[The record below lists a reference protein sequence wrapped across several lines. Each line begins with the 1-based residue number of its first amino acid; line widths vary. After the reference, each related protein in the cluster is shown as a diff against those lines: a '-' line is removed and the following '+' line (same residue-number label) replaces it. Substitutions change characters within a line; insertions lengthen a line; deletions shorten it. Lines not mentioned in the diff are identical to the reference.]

1 MSLGYG
7 SAMSSWGGT
16 SGLPGL
22 GFFCRCF
29 GVVLQMLSIW
39 IWDTLGRGEASSCL
53 FSWVQEREVCRSFQ
67 GQPRQRG
74 QPDSKG
80 CPLLLHGPVLLG
92 LAVTMLVA
100 RLPYTLCFVRKVDP
114 ASPAPIT
121 DQTAGRHGCTGSTR
135 ELAGP
140 AGICT
145 SSSHQHCSSS
155 GQGCPSRDAG
165 HLAQGLLPWWGW
177 KHPSVL
183 QEHSES
189 WMRRWTAGHL
199 PRGPVE
205 RDTNTTLGSQCPQ
218 VETCRHCSPSIPD

>member
-1 MSLGYG
+1 MSLGHG

-53 FSWVQEREVCRSFQ
+53 FSWVQEREECRSFQ

-80 CPLLLHGPVLLG
+80 CPLQLHGPVLLG
-92 LAVTMLVA
+92 LAVTLLVA
-100 RLPYTLCFVRKVDP
+100 RLPHTLCFVRKVDP

-121 DQTAGRHGCTGSTR
+121 DQTVGRRGCRAAPESLPALRGFPLALLTSIGPPVAKGAQAEMPVTQLKASLLGEAGNIPPSSRSTVR
-135 ELAGP
+135 AG
-140 AGICT
+140 
-145 SSSHQHCSSS
+145 
-155 GQGCPSRDAG
+155 
-165 HLAQGLLPWWGW
+165 
-177 KHPSVL
+177 
-183 QEHSES
+183 
-189 WMRRWTAGHL
+189 
-199 PRGPVE
+199 
-205 RDTNTTLGSQCPQ
+205 
-218 VETCRHCSPSIPD
+218 